1 VARKTKAQA
10 AIHELTKSVL
20 GKELQGLLDEEEW
33 RPIDRAKDIIPTG
46 RFEFDEILFRGLGGL
61 VRGARYEL
69 YGLKGA
75 HKSTTGYEWL
85 GAIQKHDDRPVFLV
99 NTERVLKKTI
109 YSWARMHGCDTDRI
123 EIIKPANLDQT
134 YKVLVALGGSGY
146 YSAGL
151 WDSYGATAHMPTD
164 PKAMTKYDKK
174 EYGSK
179 LAIAEGARTNTQGIP
194 DVRDAFDDTGTT
206 LIVVNQGRLK
216 LGTMGSYVIPV
227 ISPGGNAFHHMFDCR
242 MMFARRAPI
251 LEDNRVVGV
260 EVRVEVQDSRLFV
273 HGAKTGPKDGDCPD
287 IQFYFDGRKPDPTET
302 IAKMAQE
309 VGIITQSGAHYT
321 WGETKYHGKDKLHE
335 AITPVRSELWE
346 QVKLVRD
353 RMGIE
358 PEIDEFAAFLD
369 AEDV

>member
-1 VARKTKAQA
+1 MARKTKAQA
-10 AIHELTKSVL
+10 AIHKLTKSVL

-134 YKVLVALGGSGY
+134 YKVLVALGGSGH

-164 PKAMTKYDKK
+164 PKAMTKYDMAC
-174 EYGSK
+174 
-179 LAIAEGARTNTQGIP
+179 LFAPLVGADP
-194 DVRDAFDDTGTT
+194 AC
-206 LIVVNQGRLK
+206 IV
-216 LGTMGSYVIPV
+216 
-227 ISPGGNAFHHMFDCR
+227 A
-242 MMFARRAPI
+242 
-251 LEDNRVVGV
+251 
-260 EVRVEVQDSRLFV
+260 
-273 HGAKTGPKDGDCPD
+273 
-287 IQFYFDGRKPDPTET
+287 DPTPPTGAPRPQDAHLDSSDLERLGIGRRT
-302 IAKMAQE
+302 SFTTAIPAILAPHLHAKKA
-309 VGIITQSGAHYT
+309 
-321 WGETKYHGKDKLHE
+321 
-335 AITPVRSELWE
+335 
-346 QVKLVRD
+346 
-353 RMGIE
+353 
-358 PEIDEFAAFLD
+358 
-369 AEDV
+369 